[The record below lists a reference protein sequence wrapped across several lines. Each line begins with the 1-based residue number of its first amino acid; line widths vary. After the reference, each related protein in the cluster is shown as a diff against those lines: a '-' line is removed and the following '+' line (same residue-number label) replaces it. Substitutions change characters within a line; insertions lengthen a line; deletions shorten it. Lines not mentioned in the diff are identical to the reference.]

1 VRIHYGGPDVVVTS
15 ELFVR
20 CEPWKTFAISDL
32 RNVGVT
38 REEADRSNAA
48 TFAGAGAVV
57 AAGALI
63 YSVAGLWLTLALVG
77 LAALP
82 AAFVAVRST
91 HRPQRLVLRAE
102 YQGVVVEL
110 FSSTDARVF
119 NQVKRALLRAMEN
132 RPPASW
138 MGAAAA

>member
-1 VRIHYGGPDVVVTS
+1 MRIHYSGPDVVVTS

-20 CEPWKTFAISDL
+20 CVPWETFTIRDL

-38 REEADRSNAA
+38 RDDADRSNAA
-48 TFAGAGAVV
+48 TFAGAGAVL

-63 YSVAGLWLTLALVG
+63 YSVAGLWLTLAMVG

-82 AAFVAVRST
+82 VALFGVLRR
-91 HRPQRLVLRAE
+91 RPQRLVLRAE
-102 YQGVVVEL
+102 YRGVAVEL
-110 FSSTDARVF
+110 FSSADAQVF

-132 RPPASW
+132 GLPAPW
-138 MGAAAA
+138 AA